1 MTNNDKRPRKS
12 KFSEI
17 HTLLN
22 LQQDLYNRV
31 ENITKEFQE
40 GLEFIQKHKKSVTF
54 FGSAR
59 TLEYEA
65 DYVNAKKLAEKIVT
79 ELGYSITTGGG
90 PGIMEAANRGAFES
104 GRESLGLTIKLPMEQ
119 VTNKYLTEHFD
130 FKYFF
135 SRKVCM
141 SFAAEAYIF
150 FPGGFGTMDEFF
162 EILTLVQ
169 TEKMS
174 SVPIILFGNSFW
186 GNLNSF
192 IKENLFVSEKIDPED
207 LNLYT
212 ITEDM
217 DEIIEIIKNAP
228 IRITG

>member
-1 MTNNDKRPRKS
+1 MMTNDNRPRKP
-12 KFSEI
+12 KVSEVQ
-17 HTLLN
+17 TLIG
-22 LQQDLYNRV
+22 LQQDMYNRV
-31 ENITKEFQE
+31 ENITREFQE
-40 GLEFIQKHKKSVTF
+40 GLEFIQKHNKSVTF

-59 TLEYEA
+59 TMENEK
-65 DYVNAKKLAEKIVT
+65 DYVDAQNLAKKIVQ

-104 GRESLGLTIKLPMEQ
+104 GGESLGLTIKLPMEQ

-174 SVPIILFGNSFW
+174 NVPIILFGNDFW
-186 GNLNSF
+186 NNLNHF
-192 IKENLFVSEKIDPED
+192 IKENLLKEEKIDEQD
-207 LNLYT
+207 VNLYT

-217 DEIIEIIKNAP
+217 DEIIEIIKQSP
-228 IRITG
+228 VRITG